1 MEGPRWINNWRQDA
15 TKKIEELRNQWR
27 RQRELQDLDIET
39 SPIESKF
46 SKDLLELMRL
56 EEVSGAKGNYQ
67 EYEMISQRVNN
78 QLKTE
83 TTRHYNKQV
92 EVNLKKLNS
101 LFRQQ
106 VSEREQFVESVQK
119 QCHAI
124 CECAQTPMTD
134 EETLKQRMEL
144 PMRRSDM
151 EAFAA
156 EERRLWRIAQQ
167 DMPKAERFHILN
179 AFSLQ
184 LERVEAEWGAHEQ
197 QMATD
202 FQARKR
208 AIEGRDQDVEKSVV
222 HAPVGRWKSKEKQSR
237 LIHTAP
243 IQEPSTPNIPS
254 TTPCSEHSQSSTV
267 GVRSSQSRSEIEN
280 QLRELE
286 RSFGAAKMRMEFEK
300 QIAIGFIHRQSLR
313 MNCQID
319 SMAKWKDKIAQVPPP
334 LSHLCDSISKWRSL
348 SLTT

>member
-1 MEGPRWINNWRQDA
+1 
-15 TKKIEELRNQWR
+15 
-27 RQRELQDLDIET
+27 
-39 SPIESKF
+39 
-46 SKDLLELMRL
+46 
-56 EEVSGAKGNYQ
+56 
-67 EYEMISQRVNN
+67 
-78 QLKTE
+78 
-83 TTRHYNKQV
+83 
-92 EVNLKKLNS
+92 
-101 LFRQQ
+101 
-106 VSEREQFVESVQK
+106 
-119 QCHAI
+119 
-124 CECAQTPMTD
+124 MTD

-319 SMAKWKDKIAQVPPP
+319 SMAKWKDKIAQ
-334 LSHLCDSISKWRSL
+334 HLEMEESVLDNLKLRIECFCELMIESGCLPVVLRATTPAAEPSRVEYTAKEPTTPKL
-348 SLTT
+348 SLPKLKPLN